1 MMEQVRALLLKNRYS
16 VLVTTITAYVLVVV
30 IEGAVTGREARVIDL
45 DNPYFELNIQDFE
58 EFRDRRERE

>member
-1 MMEQVRALLLKNRYS
+1 MEKLRALLLKNRYS
-16 VLVTTITAYVLVVV
+16 VLVATIAAYVLVVV

-58 EFRDRRERE
+58 EFRDRRERD

>member
-30 IEGAVTGREARVIDL
+30 IEGAVTVREARVIDL
-45 DNPYFELNIQDFE
+45 DNPYFELNIQDFA

>member
-1 MMEQVRALLLKNRYS
+1 MEKLRALLLKNRYS
-16 VLVTTITAYVLVVV
+16 VLVTTIAAYVLVVV

-58 EFRDRRERE
+58 EFRDRRERD

>member
-1 MMEQVRALLLKNRYS
+1 MEQIRTLLLKNRYS
-16 VLVTTITAYVLVVV
+16 VLVTTIVAYVLVVV

>member
-1 MMEQVRALLLKNRYS
+1 
-16 VLVTTITAYVLVVV
+16 VLVVV

-45 DNPYFELNIQDFE
+45 DNPYFELNIQDFA